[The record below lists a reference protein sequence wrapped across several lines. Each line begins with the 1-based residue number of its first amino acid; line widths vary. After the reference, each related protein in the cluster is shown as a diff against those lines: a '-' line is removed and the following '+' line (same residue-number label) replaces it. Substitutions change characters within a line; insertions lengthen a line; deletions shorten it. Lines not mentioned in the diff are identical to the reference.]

1 MIYYLLMPVFS
12 LLLIMFQTTVLDILF
27 LGKIRL
33 EISLI
38 LVVYAGLHM
47 DVVKGGVLSFV
58 MGFLLDCM
66 TSLIPGLF
74 TFIYM
79 VIFLVSKSVSCRFY
93 PENITFVILF
103 TFICTFS
110 EGIIIFLIYQ
120 FMFGVNILNNIL
132 NTYLLQ
138 SLAIAVLAPVCF
150 TLFYRLEAL
159 LNEGKE

>member
-1 MIYYLLMPVFS
+1 MIYYLLIPVFS
-12 LLLIMFQTTVLDILF
+12 LLLIMFQITVLDLLF

-33 EISLI
+33 ELSLI

-47 DVVKGGVLSFV
+47 DVVKGGTLSFV
-58 MGFLLDCM
+58 MGFFLDCM

-93 PENITFVILF
+93 SEKTTFIIIF
-103 TFICTFS
+103 TFICAFL
-110 EGIIIFLIYQ
+110 EGIIIFFVYQ
-120 FMFGVNILNNIL
+120 FMFRVNILNNIL

-138 SLAIAVLAPVCF
+138 SLAVAVLGPVCF
-150 TLFYRLEAL
+150 TLFNRFEAL

>member
-1 MIYYLLMPVFS
+1 MIYYLLMPIFS
-12 LLLIMFQTTVLDILF
+12 LLLIMFQTTVLDLLF

-47 DVVKGGVLSFV
+47 DIVKGGTLSFV

-79 VIFLVSKSVSCRFY
+79 VIFLVSKSVSFRFY
-93 PENITFVILF
+93 LEEITFIIIF
-103 TFICTFS
+103 TFICAFL
-110 EGIIIFLIYQ
+110 EGIIIFFVYQ

-138 SLAIAVLAPVCF
+138 SLAVAVLGPLCF
-150 TLFYRLEAL
+150 ALFYHLEAL